1 MKTLKWFVAIAVL
14 LEMAALMAAA
24 PANAQSQQATPI
36 PGSPPQVL
44 VLVRQEFQFGRE
56 GERARLAATLSHAFD
71 RIDVP
76 NLWID
81 LQSITGEPAA
91 LSFDPMDSF
100 AQVDDA
106 FAAWGEIFASHPDL
120 ARLQNQVRALETS
133 ERTIIAV
140 QRPDLSYQAG
150 SIDLSKAHFMRVL
163 EVRVRPGHE
172 DQFATAFKALRA
184 AYAKI
189 SADLPW
195 VVYQVNLGSPS
206 PAFLAFVPMHDLKQ
220 NDDLLAW
227 RPLLH
232 EAEGETEAGEMQQI
246 ASDAYLS
253 TESNLYAIS
262 PATSHVSKEFAAG
275 DPDFWSPKPTAA
287 AKPAANGLENVDSQK
302 SAKPKRNP

>member
-1 MKTLKWFVAIAVL
+1 MKTLKCFAVIAIL
-14 LEMAALMAAA
+14 LQIAA
-24 PANAQSQQATPI
+24 PPAKAQSQQAAPA
-36 PGSPPQVL
+36 PAAPPQIL

-71 RIDVP
+71 RLDVP

-91 LSFDPMDSF
+91 LSLDPMDSF
-100 AQVDDA
+100 EQVDDA

-120 ARLQNQVRALETS
+120 ARLQSQVRALETS

-163 EVRVRPGHE
+163 EVQVRPGHE
-172 DQFATAFKALRA
+172 DQFATAFRTLRA

-189 SADLPW
+189 NADLAW
-195 VVYQVNLGSPS
+195 VVYQVNLGGPS
-206 PAFLAFVPMHDLKQ
+206 PQFLAFVPMHDLKQ

-227 RPLLH
+227 RPLLR
-232 EAEGETEAGEMQQI
+232 EAEGETGAGEMQQI
-246 ASDAYLS
+246 ASDAYIS

-275 DPDFWSPKPTAA
+275 DPDFWSPKPAA
-287 AKPAANGLENVDSQK
+287 MAKPAVKPPENAQSQK
-302 SAKPKRNP
+302 SAKPEHDR